1 VNTDKRN
8 YYATAEGHIA
18 GKYRKLG
25 DPIPL
30 TEQEAKYLEMAG
42 QVSKTNPKDKSAS
55 EKRDEPDPV
64 TLDRK
69 TR

>member
-1 VNTDKRN
+1 MQTDKRN

-30 TEQEAKYLEMAG
+30 TEREAKYLEMSG
-42 QVSKTNPKDKSAS
+42 QISKTNPKDKQADG
-55 EKRDEPDPV
+55 ERAEPDPA

>member
-1 VNTDKRN
+1 MQTDKRN

-30 TEQEAKYLEMAG
+30 TDTEAKYLEMAG
-42 QVSKTNPKDKSAS
+42 QVSKTNPKDKPAA
-55 EKRDEPDPV
+55 EKRDEPDPA